1 MPLNQGDG
9 GGPKVPNMTRSSSH
23 SQDRSDHIK
32 LWINL
37 GLVYVI
43 WGSTYAGIAIVGQ
56 TVDPLLGVG
65 TRFVAA
71 GSLLAIFLKFRGV
84 SLRVTRAEFLSTAL
98 IGFLLL
104 TLGVGLLSM
113 GELVVPTGVASLLIC
128 GTALW
133 VALFRT
139 LSGDRP
145 SRRTLMGV
153 IIGLAGMVVLVVPGN
168 AAIAG
173 ADSALVLPWTLA
185 ILVGSLA
192 WSFGSFISQRLQL
205 PKNLLV
211 MSAWEMLIGG
221 AILLIVGFALG
232 ERIRFEEI
240 SAASW
245 WAWVYLVLA
254 GSLVGYLAYIWLLGN
269 APISLVATYSYINP
283 VVAVALGVVLLKESV
298 TANMMFGGL
307 IVLAGVILT
316 ITAETPTQSAAQD
329 SSTE

>member
-1 MPLNQGDG
+1 
-9 GGPKVPNMTRSSSH
+9 MTHSSSH
-23 SQDRSDHIK
+23 SQDRSAHIK

-71 GSLLAIFLKFRGV
+71 GTLLAIFLKFRGV

-145 SRRTLMGV
+145 SRRTLLGV

-283 VVAVALGVVLLKESV
+283 VVAVALGVVLLKESI

>member
-1 MPLNQGDG
+1 
-9 GGPKVPNMTRSSSH
+9 MTSSASH
-23 SQDRSDHIK
+23 LK

-65 TRFVAA
+65 SRFMAA
-71 GSLLAIFLKFRGV
+71 GALLAIFVKVRGT
-84 SLRVTRAEFLSTAL
+84 SLRVTRSEFLSTAL
-98 IGFLLL
+98 VGFLLL

-133 VALFRT
+133 MALFRT
-139 LSGDRP
+139 LTGDRP
-145 SRRTLMGV
+145 SNRTLVGV
-153 IIGLAGMVVLVVPGN
+153 FIGLAGMVVLVVPGN
-168 AAIAG
+168 AAVEG
-173 ADSALVLPWTLA
+173 ADVAMVLPWTLA

-192 WSFGSFISQRLQL
+192 WSFGSFVSRKLSL

-211 MSAWEMLIGG
+211 MSVWEMLIGG
-221 AILLIVGFALG
+221 AILVIAGFAIG
-232 ERIRFEEI
+232 ERFYLEQI
-240 SAASW
+240 SVASW
-245 WAWVYLVLA
+245 WAWIYLVLI

-269 APISLVATYSYINP
+269 APISLVATYSYVNP
-283 VVAVALGVVLLKESV
+283 VVAVALGVLMLNEDV
-298 TANMMFGGL
+298 TANMWIGGG

-316 ITAETPTQSAAQD
+316 ITAETPTQSAAAN
-329 SSTE
+329 SSTD